1 MSYYSDIVGLQT
13 GSPET
18 EGVVAKLHYRITTL
32 LLLGCCVLVTALD
45 WVGNGNKIT
54 CVMEGNS
61 DDWSIPPAVINT
73 YCYIMS
79 TFTLPSQLAGDIG
92 RDVVAPGLGTYN
104 SKTDDITIKAYYQWV
119 PFVLFFQAC
128 LFYVPHML
136 CKAWEGGKIT
146 GIISGLNS
154 MIIDRSDRW
163 SKQKVLAQYLVD
175 NLNTHN
181 IWAVKIFLTEI
192 MYFLNV
198 LANIYL
204 IDVFLDGEF
213 RKYGLEVAS
222 MMEADPE
229 DRTDPMSRVFP
240 RMTKCTFNKFGPG
253 GTLQRRDALCVLPVN
268 IINEVRDINTNTVG
282 WQ

>member
-1 MSYYSDIVGLQT
+1 MGSLKDIAPMLGLFSGLKDFVPVGRKT

-18 EGVVAKLHYRITTL
+18 EGLVAKLHYRITTL
-32 LLLGCCVLVTALD
+32 LLFGCCVLVTALD

-79 TFTLPSQLAGDIG
+79 TFTLPTQLAGDVG
-92 RDVVAPGLGTYN
+92 KNVAYQGVGTYDT
-104 SKTDDITIKAYYQWV
+104 KTEEVTIKAYYQWV

-128 LFYVPHML
+128 LFYIPHML
-136 CKAWEGGKIT
+136 CKAWEGGKIS

-154 MIIDRSDRW
+154 MVIDRSDRS

-181 IWAVKIFLTEI
+181 ICAIKIFLTEI

-198 LANIYL
+198 L
-204 IDVFLDGEF
+204 
-213 RKYGLEVAS
+213 AS

-229 DRTDPMSRVFP
+229 DRTDPMSRIFP
-240 RMTKCTFNKFGPG
+240 
-253 GTLQRRDALCVLPVN
+253 
-268 IINEVRDINTNTVG
+268 
-282 WQ
+282 